1 MPAEE
6 LGVLC
11 GNEGGE
17 VMVFSSGHEALAS
30 LRETAGSDDLIVV
43 TGSFYL
49 AGDII
54 TYCAG

>member
-11 GNEGGE
+11 GYEGG
-17 VMVFSSGHEALAS
+17 VVTVFSTGPEALAS
-30 LRETAGSDDLIVV
+30 LRETACDDDLILV

-49 AGDII
+49 AGDILASF
-54 TYCAG
+54 AG